1 MEGVARGVCGA
12 IVLSLVLG
20 AAPTTQSTST
30 TQTSSTNPGFIP
42 TTQERQKE
50 MVKWF
55 AALSHADPRE
65 RDAGRLALLTLERED
80 LPALHKL
87 IEDSKPLSPS
97 QRAALHDIV
106 MHVYLSGADYIRS
119 NKGFLGVH
127 LSTSYASVAVEG
139 NEDETQPMRGAIIV
153 DRVPG
158 FAGYRAFQDG
168 DVVLS
173 IKERPDVTIQSKE
186 DLQAVV
192 MSAPAGTVLHMQVV
206 RKMREI
212 ELTIT
217 LDARPEGDV
226 EEETNVREKEGEDYW
241 QQEFAPIVNGGL
253 W

>member
-1 MEGVARGVCGA
+1 VCGA
-12 IVLSLVLG
+12 IALSLILG
-20 AAPTTQSTST
+20 AGPTTKTVAT
-30 TQTSSTNPGFIP
+30 TQASSTNPQFIP

-65 RDAGRLALLTLERED
+65 REAARLALLTLERDD

-97 QRAALHDIV
+97 QMAALHDIV
-106 MHVYLSGADYIRS
+106 MHVYLSGAEYLRS
-119 NKGFLGVH
+119 NEGFLGVH
-127 LSTSYASVAVEG
+127 LATSYASVAVDG

-153 DRVPG
+153 DRLPG
-158 FAGYRAFQDG
+158 FVGYRAFQDG
-168 DVVLS
+168 DVVLA
-173 IKERPDVTIQSKE
+173 IKERPDVTIQSKD

-192 MSAPAGTVLHMQVV
+192 KNAPAGSVLHIEVV

-212 ELTIT
+212 ELTVT
-217 LDARPEGDV
+217 LDARPEGDAAQV

-241 QQEFAPIVNGGL
+241 QQEFAPIVNGGV